1 MQLARCNHILITYL
15 CRDFRVHTRAR
26 SDSSQHPMLWYVG
39 IMLSFS
45 VTSFKYVSFMV
56 YFSDLQ
62 KLQDKDV
69 ILKCLYD
76 FEGEEEDELSISQGQ
91 VLANGPLTF

>member
-1 MQLARCNHILITYL
+1 
-15 CRDFRVHTRAR
+15 
-26 SDSSQHPMLWYVG
+26 MLWYVG
-39 IMLSFS
+39 IILTFS
-45 VTSFKYVSFMV
+45 VTSFKYVSFML

-91 VLANGPLTF
+91 VLANYMILLARD